1 MKKDITM
8 PSFGD
13 DKEATLVA
21 WNFEPGDEFKK
32 GDIIFE
38 VEAAKAVS
46 EVEATE
52 DGIMG
57 EQFFE
62 EGDEVNLGEKIAEIE
77 TK

>member
-1 MKKDITM
+1 MKKEITM
-8 PSFGD
+8 PSFGE

-21 WNFEPGDEFKK
+21 WNVEPGEEYKK
-32 GDIIFE
+32 GDVLFE

-57 EQFFE
+57 KQFFE
-62 EGDEVNLGEKIAEIE
+62 EGDVVPTGEKVAEAE